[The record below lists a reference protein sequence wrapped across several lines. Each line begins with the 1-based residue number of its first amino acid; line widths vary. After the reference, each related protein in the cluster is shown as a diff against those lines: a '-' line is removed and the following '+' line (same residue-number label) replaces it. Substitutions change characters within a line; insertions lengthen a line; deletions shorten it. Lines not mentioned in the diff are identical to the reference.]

1 MNWNLLTT
9 RQQTLQVLRV
19 LKSLSEA
26 DGHIDQKERIFMQQL
41 GQQHGLTSIEV
52 ASELGN
58 GDHEVVLPLEE
69 QERMTVLYYLVFLM
83 QSDGDITPE
92 EEVSIYHFGLRL
104 GFREELL
111 RNFIALA
118 NKYKGKQI
126 PQEDML
132 AQIRAFLN

>member
-19 LKSLSEA
+19 LKSLSES
-26 DGHIDQKERIFMQQL
+26 DGHIDQKERMFMQQL

-58 GDHEVVLPLEE
+58 GDNEVILPLEE
-69 QERMTVLYYLVFLM
+69 PERMRVLYYLVFLM

-92 EEVSIYHFGLRL
+92 EEVSIYHFGHRL

-118 NKYKGKQI
+118 NKHQGKTI

>member
-1 MNWNLLTT
+1 
-9 RQQTLQVLRV
+9 
-19 LKSLSEA
+19 
-26 DGHIDQKERIFMQQL
+26 MQQL

-58 GDHEVVLPLEE
+58 GDNEVILPLEE
-69 QERMTVLYYLVFLM
+69 PERMRVLYYLVFLM

-92 EEVSIYHFGLRL
+92 EEVSIYHFGHRL

-118 NKYKGKQI
+118 NKHQGKTI

>member
-19 LKSLSEA
+19 LKSLSES
-26 DGHIDQKERIFMQQL
+26 DGHIDQKERMFMQQL

-58 GDHEVVLPLEE
+58 GDNEVILPLEE
-69 QERMTVLYYLVFLM
+69 PERMRVLYYLVFLM

-92 EEVSIYHFGLRL
+92 EEVSIYHFGHRS
-104 GFREELL
+104 
-111 RNFIALA
+111 RNWTETISLFSVLPS
-118 NKYKGKQI
+118 KS
-126 PQEDML
+126 
-132 AQIRAFLN
+132 FWTSW